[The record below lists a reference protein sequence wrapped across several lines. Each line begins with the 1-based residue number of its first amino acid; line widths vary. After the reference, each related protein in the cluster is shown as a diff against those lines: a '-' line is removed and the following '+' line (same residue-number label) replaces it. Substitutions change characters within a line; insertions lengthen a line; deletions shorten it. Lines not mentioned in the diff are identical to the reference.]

1 MTLPLDLDIMARS
14 ILHPSHDPERT
25 MIELTLPTMT
35 CGHCVK
41 TVTRT
46 VQQVD
51 PAAQVEIDLD
61 RHRVR
66 IGSTLAPHA
75 FEAALTEEGYAPQP
89 AA

>member
-1 MTLPLDLDIMARS
+1 
-14 ILHPSHDPERT
+14 

-51 PAAQVEIDLD
+51 PAAQVEIDLAQ
-61 RHRVR
+61 HRVR
-66 IGSTLAPHA
+66 IGSTLEPHA
-75 FEAALTEEGYAPQP
+75 FDAALTEEGYAPQP

>member
-1 MTLPLDLDIMARS
+1 
-14 ILHPSHDPERT
+14 
-25 MIELTLPTMT
+25 MIEFTLPTMT

-51 PAAQVEIDLD
+51 PAATVEIDLASQ
-61 RHRVR
+61 RLQ
-66 IGSTLAPHA
+66 IGSVKGAQA
-75 FEAALTEEGYAPQP
+75 FSAALAEEGYAPQSAP

>member
-1 MTLPLDLDIMARS
+1 
-14 ILHPSHDPERT
+14 

-46 VQQVD
+46 VQRID
-51 PAAQVEIDLD
+51 PAATVEIELAS
-61 RHRVR
+61 HRLR
-66 IGSTLAPHA
+66 IGGSSEDAQA
-75 FEAALTEEGYAPQP
+75 FRAALTEEGYAPQSGP